1 MESFLRPCVAT
12 GVSPLAVS
20 CLSGVTPR
28 SQPWT
33 TAVTLPHGR
42 DGLGARWMAVLWTFC
57 QPSLCRHVRRELLR
71 TAWLNFTSVIPATAC
86 YQRNYVETYSRFKK
100 TVKIIRRL
108 NRGTRPSCIWG
119 ASKHPC
125 VTKDIIAA
133 ISAR

>member
-71 TAWLNFTSVIPATAC
+71 NAWLDFTPTIPTTVC
-86 YQRNYVETYSRFKK
+86 HQRNYVETYSRYSAAPGAMDAQ
-100 TVKIIRRL
+100 VMHHSHDVVGGRHSGSCEPPRL
-108 NRGTRPSCIWG
+108 
-119 ASKHPC
+119 
-125 VTKDIIAA
+125 
-133 ISAR
+133 